1 MKILVI
7 PVGGTITTALT
18 ESGTLDVSERATS
31 LILERYYSLPKKR
44 EAEFTLAEN
53 LFILSEN
60 MTVDNWKTLLEVYRK
75 SIVRD
80 SFDGVIFL
88 HGTDTL
94 AFTASLFSFVLAD
107 TDIPVMFV
115 SANAPLHSLRSNG
128 IDNFFYAVEC
138 IARGITA
145 GVFAVYKN
153 ISDGRVYLHLASR
166 LEQCKSYS
174 EDFSS
179 VGMTDITSLAQD
191 TVTTVNSLYPKEKKR
206 CFFKGEIKLSQS
218 VLIVTPYVG
227 MSYDIDVS
235 RYSAVLHST
244 YHSGTANAEGVL
256 SLSKK
261 GVDVYLC
268 PARSEGEVYESV
280 RKLSSGSVSFLY
292 GTTIEAAYAK
302 LLLAYSNLSDKE
314 EIKRFLSTECN
325 FERIKN
331 D

>member
-7 PVGGTITTALT
+7 PVGGTITTAT
-18 ESGTLDVSERATS
+18 TKEGTLDVSESATS
-31 LILERYYSLPKKR
+31 CIFEKYSSLSERQV
-44 EAEFTLAEN
+44 EFTLTEN

-60 MTVDNWKTLLEVYRK
+60 MTVEDYGRILSLYKKN
-75 SIVRD
+75 IGRD
-80 SFDGVIFL
+80 AFDGVIIL

-94 AFTASLFSFVLAD
+94 AFTASLFSFLIGF
-107 TDIPVMFV
+107 DIPVFFV
-115 SANAPLHSLRSNG
+115 SANAPLHSPRSNG
-128 IDNFFYAVEC
+128 TDNLFYAVEC

-166 LEQCKSYS
+166 LEQCRSYS
-174 EDFSS
+174 EDFTS
-179 VGMTDITSLAQD
+179 VGMTDITELSD
-191 TVTTVNSLYPKEKKR
+191 ETFKKINSLYPREKR
-206 CFFKGEIKLSQS
+206 NSFFEGEVRLTAS
-218 VLIVTPYVG
+218 VLLITPFVG
-227 MSYDIDVS
+227 MNYDIDVS
-235 RYSAVLHST
+235 GYSAILHST

-261 GVDVYLC
+261 GVDLYLS
-268 PARSEGEVYESV
+268 PAKSEGEVYDSV
-280 RKLSSGSVSFLY
+280 RRLSSGKVNFLY
-292 GTTIEAAYAK
+292 GTTLETAWAK

-314 EIKRFLSTECN
+314 EIKSFLSTECN

>member
-7 PVGGTITTALT
+7 PVGGTITTATT
-18 ESGTLDVSERATS
+18 EEGTLDVSESATS
-31 LILERYYSLPKKR
+31 RIFEKYYSLRGKR
-44 EAEFTLAEN
+44 EVEFTLTES

-60 MTVDNWKTLLEVYRK
+60 MTVEDLGRILSVYK
-75 SIVRD
+75 KNIGRD
-80 SFDGVIFL
+80 TFDGVIFL

-94 AFTASLFSFVLAD
+94 AFTASLFSFILAD
-107 TDIPVMFV
+107 TDIPVFFV
-115 SANAPLHSLRSNG
+115 SANAPLHSPRSNG
-128 IDNFFYAVEC
+128 IDNLFYAVEC
-138 IARGITA
+138 IVRGITA

-166 LEQCKSYS
+166 LEQCRSYS
-174 EDFSS
+174 EDFTS
-179 VGMTDITSLAQD
+179 VGMIDLTELSGETFEKI
-191 TVTTVNSLYPKEKKR
+191 NSLYPKEKRKR
-206 CFFKGEIKLSQS
+206 FFEGEIKLTASV
-218 VLIVTPYVG
+218 VLITPFVG

-235 RYSAVLHST
+235 GYSAILHST

-261 GVDVYLC
+261 GVDLYLS
-268 PARSEGEVYESV
+268 PAKSEGEVYESV
-280 RKLSSGSVSFLY
+280 RRMSSGRVNFLY
-292 GTTIEAAYAK
+292 GTTLETAWAK

-314 EIKRFLSTECN
+314 EIKRFLATECN